1 MILKIKQMYENK
13 VLVLKITKIKTQGGI
28 HKPRRQWST
37 NGGGVKKSQKLSTW
51 FVNAPQNIFK

>member
-37 NGGGVKKSQKLSTW
+37 NGGGGLKSPKNCLRGL
-51 FVNAPQNIFK
+51 